1 MSWVGRDW
9 RKRWRVERKEGVRR
23 RKCLFHLWPE
33 WEGGAGHTHTIRHP
47 EGLAPC
53 LPTGKAK
60 PCVRHERAGTPHGTP
75 PVWPIFGC
83 DHIKATDWAPLLN
96 ALRHNK
102 TLTSIG
108 IRSLHQHGLEES
120 GVERYKT
127 YFRRRIPATLSED
140 LTGQLCKA
148 VRGCLSISDV
158 LKNLELQGLLLRKG
172 DLALLTK
179 GLASASSLESV
190 SLAHCP
196 IGDGGLEICQSIK
209 NMATIRFV
217 NFTACSLTWRGA
229 EHIAN
234 VLKHQAIRRHGEA
247 WAESLRYRRPDLEHM
262 SGLRRITLNC
272 NMLVG
277 DRGASAFAD
286 CLGEDLWLKA
296 LDLQQCGISN
306 EGARSLLDALQTN
319 TTLVVLDIRKNPLI
333 GHVLMKNIIER
344 VLKNGNSADTEYKW
358 LISPSSKE
366 ALKTKPKKRTIVLGS
381 GRKGKAT
388 IRIVIWKQRGLS
400 SKKSVSPVKKNSSVR
415 ESYSPKPLAP
425 GTKGFLP
432 WRTAERAKR
441 FSFRGGAMDCA
452 GKLPVKIQTGSPV
465 KVTVESASTSET
477 EDTEDLEDVIHQP
490 DLAKSLDKIDVAQ
503 YQQLQMEL
511 EECLGKLKEEQE
523 ARVKAEERLLET
535 EIENAR
541 LRNLNISLLEVLHAQ
556 SVTSLILEDEGVLG
570 SIENSFQKFHAFLD
584 LLKDAGLGQLAVL
597 AGIDQSDFG
606 VLGYSEMNST
616 LSKPVNLVKEKSF
629 EEERQEH
636 TQNSKN
642 RAGDMQLSLPSTF
655 QSQMVVNNTFSSLG
669 EIQELQAAGQQY
681 QPGSWNENE
690 AQTINQNKE
699 DKPRSSTPVLSERR
713 VKQNEHAKGR
723 HSARQLATSM
733 HSFSDSSVQ
742 IKSDDSRISSDI
754 SSEKSKNSSSK
765 KYIPVANETAT
776 PSIGVRGDKSR
787 LQAVNVSSGTD
798 TVGSGSEI
806 QGSMQSVTSN

>member
-1 MSWVGRDW
+1 MIESV
-9 RKRWRVERKEGVRR
+9 KLRR
-23 RKCLFHLWPE
+23 RCMLDFYSHYEHLCE
-33 WEGGAGHTHTIRHP
+33 LQGS
-47 EGLAPC
+47 
-53 LPTGKAK
+53 LPLKAVK
-60 PCVRHERAGTPHGTP
+60 ANVTRDA
-75 PVWPIFGC
+75 VDLIV

-102 TLTSIG
+102 TLSSIG
-108 IRSLHQHGLEES
+108 IRSLHQHGLEEP

-127 YFRRRIPATLSED
+127 YFRRRLPATLSKD

-148 VRGCLSISDV
+148 VKGCLSISDA
-158 LKNLELQGLLLRKG
+158 LKNLELQGLLLRER
-172 DLALLTK
+172 DLTVLTK
-179 GLASASSLESV
+179 GLATASSLESV

-196 IGDGGLEICQSIK
+196 IGDGGLETICQSIK
-209 NMATIRFV
+209 NTATIRSV

-234 VLKHQAIRRHGEA
+234 VLKYQAMRRHGEA
-247 WAESLRYRRPDLEHM
+247 WAESLRYRRPELEYM
-262 SGLRRITLNC
+262 TGLRRITLNC

-333 GHVLMKNIIER
+333 GRALMKTIIER
-344 VLKNGNSADTEYKW
+344 VLKNGNSANSEYKW
-358 LISPSSKE
+358 LMSPSSKD

-388 IRIVIWKQRGLS
+388 IRIGLS
-400 SKKSVSPVKKNSSVR
+400 SKKSVSPGKKNSSVKD
-415 ESYSPKPLAP
+415 SYSPKPLPP

-432 WRTAERAKR
+432 WRTAERARKC
-441 FSFRGGAMDCA
+441 RGGAEDCA
-452 GKLPVKIQTGSPV
+452 GELPVKIQTGVPV

-477 EDTEDLEDVIHQP
+477 EDTEDLEDVIQS
-490 DLAKSLDKIDVAQ
+490 DLAKSLDKIDVSQ
-503 YQQLQMEL
+503 YQQLQLEL
-511 EECLGKLKEEQE
+511 EECMEKLKEEQK
-523 ARVKAEERLLET
+523 ARIKAEERLLEL

-541 LRNLNISLLEVLHAQ
+541 LRNLNISLSEVLHAQ
-556 SVTSLILEDEGVLG
+556 SVTSMILEDEGVLG

-606 VLGYSEMNST
+606 ILGHPQMNST
-616 LSKPVNLVKEKSF
+616 LSKPVNMVKEKSF

-642 RAGDMQLSLPSTF
+642 RAGDFQLPDTF
-655 QSQMVVNNTFSSLG
+655 QSQMLANNAFSSLR
-669 EIQELQAAGQQY
+669 EIQELQTAGQQY
-681 QPGSWNENE
+681 QPGSWKENE

-713 VKQNEHAKGR
+713 VKQNEQGKGR
-723 HSARQLATSM
+723 HSARQLATSL
-733 HSFSDSSVQ
+733 HSFADSSVH
-742 IKSDDSRISSDI
+742 IKSDDSRISSGI
-754 SSEKSKNSSSK
+754 SGEKSKNSSSK
-765 KYIPVANETAT
+765 KYTPIANEMAT
-776 PSIGVRGDKSR
+776 PSNGVKGDKSR
-787 LQAVNVSSGTD
+787 LQAVNGSGTD

-806 QGSMQSVTSN
+806 QESIQSV

>member
-1 MSWVGRDW
+1 MIESV
-9 RKRWRVERKEGVRR
+9 KLRR
-23 RKCLFHLWPE
+23 QCMLDFYSHYEHLCELQGSLPLK
-33 WEGGAGHTHTIRHP
+33 AVKANVTHDAID
-47 EGLAPC
+47 LI
-53 LPTGKAK
+53 
-60 PCVRHERAGTPHGTP
+60 V
-75 PVWPIFGC
+75 

-127 YFRRRIPATLSED
+127 YFKRRIPAMLSKD

-158 LKNLELQGLLLRKG
+158 LKNLELQGLLLTER

-196 IGDGGLEICQSIK
+196 IGDGGLETICQGLK
-209 NMATIRFV
+209 NTATIRFV

-247 WAESLRYRRPDLEHM
+247 WAESLRYRRPDLEYM
-262 SGLRRITLNC
+262 TGLRRITLNC
-272 NMLVG
+272 NMLIG

-344 VLKNGNSADTEYKW
+344 VLKNGNSADSEYKW
-358 LISPSSKE
+358 LLSPSSKD

-388 IRIVIWKQRGLS
+388 IRIGLS
-400 SKKSVSPVKKNSSVR
+400 SKKSLSPGKKNSSVK
-415 ESYSPKPLAP
+415 ENYSPKPLAP

-432 WRTAERAKR
+432 WRTAARAKR
-441 FSFRGGAMDCA
+441 GRGAAMDCA
-452 GKLPVKIQTGSPV
+452 GKLPVKIQTGGPV

-490 DLAKSLDKIDVAQ
+490 DLTKSSDKIDVAQ

-511 EECLGKLKEEQE
+511 EECLGKLKEEQK
-523 ARVKAEERLLET
+523 ARIKAEERLLEM

-541 LRNLNISLLEVLHAQ
+541 LRNLNISLSEVLHAQ

-606 VLGYSEMNST
+606 ILGYPEMNST
-616 LSKPVNLVKEKSF
+616 FSKPMNPVKEKSF

-636 TQNSKN
+636 IQNSKN
-642 RAGDMQLSLPSTF
+642 RAGDIQLSLPGTF
-655 QSQMVVNNTFSSLG
+655 QSQMVVHNAFSSLR
-669 EIQELQAAGQQY
+669 EIQELQASGQQY
-681 QPGSWNENE
+681 QPGSWKENE
-690 AQTINQNKE
+690 AQTTNRNKE

-713 VKQNEHAKGR
+713 VKKNEHAKGH
-723 HSARQLATSM
+723 HSARQLATSLR
-733 HSFSDSSVQ
+733 SFSDSSVQ
-742 IKSDDSRISSDI
+742 VKSDDSRISSGI
-754 SSEKSKNSSSK
+754 SSEKSKYSSSK
-765 KYIPVANETAT
+765 KYIAVANETAT
-776 PSIGVRGDKSR
+776 PSNGVRGDKSR

-806 QGSMQSVTSN
+806 QGSMQSV

>member
-1 MSWVGRDW
+1 MIESV
-9 RKRWRVERKEGVRR
+9 KLRR
-23 RKCLFHLWPE
+23 QCMLDFYSHYEHLCELQGSLPLK
-33 WEGGAGHTHTIRHP
+33 AVKANVTHDTID
-47 EGLAPC
+47 LI
-53 LPTGKAK
+53 
-60 PCVRHERAGTPHGTP
+60 V
-75 PVWPIFGC
+75 
-83 DHIKATDWAPLLN
+83 DHIKASDWAPLLN

-127 YFRRRIPATLSED
+127 YFRRKIPATLSKD

-158 LKNLELQGLLLRKG
+158 LKNLELHGLLLRER
-172 DLALLTK
+172 DVALLTK

-196 IGDGGLEICQSIK
+196 IGDGGLETICQSIK
-209 NMATIRFV
+209 NTATIRFV

-247 WAESLRYRRPDLEHM
+247 WAESLRYRRPDLEYM
-262 SGLRRITLNC
+262 TGLRRITLNC

-344 VLKNGNSADTEYKW
+344 VLKNGNNADSEYKW
-358 LISPSSKE
+358 LISPSSKD

-388 IRIVIWKQRGLS
+388 IRIGLS
-400 SKKSVSPVKKNSSVR
+400 SKKSVSPGKKNFSVR

-432 WRTAERAKR
+432 WRTAERAR
-441 FSFRGGAMDCA
+441 RCRGGTMDCA
-452 GKLPVKIQTGSPV
+452 GKLPVKIQTGGPV

-490 DLAKSLDKIDVAQ
+490 DLAKSLDKIDIAQ
-503 YQQLQMEL
+503 YQQLQ
-511 EECLGKLKEEQE
+511 
-523 ARVKAEERLLET
+523 V
-535 EIENAR
+535 
-541 LRNLNISLLEVLHAQ
+541 
-556 SVTSLILEDEGVLG
+556 
-570 SIENSFQKFHAFLD
+570 
-584 LLKDAGLGQLAVL
+584 
-597 AGIDQSDFG
+597 
-606 VLGYSEMNST
+606 
-616 LSKPVNLVKEKSF
+616 
-629 EEERQEH
+629 
-636 TQNSKN
+636 
-642 RAGDMQLSLPSTF
+642 
-655 QSQMVVNNTFSSLG
+655 
-669 EIQELQAAGQQY
+669 
-681 QPGSWNENE
+681 
-690 AQTINQNKE
+690 
-699 DKPRSSTPVLSERR
+699 
-713 VKQNEHAKGR
+713 
-723 HSARQLATSM
+723 
-733 HSFSDSSVQ
+733 
-742 IKSDDSRISSDI
+742 
-754 SSEKSKNSSSK
+754 
-765 KYIPVANETAT
+765 
-776 PSIGVRGDKSR
+776 
-787 LQAVNVSSGTD
+787 
-798 TVGSGSEI
+798 
-806 QGSMQSVTSN
+806 

>member
-1 MSWVGRDW
+1 MKEMIESVKLRRQCMLDFFSHYEHLCELQGSLPLKAVKANMTRDAIDLI
-9 RKRWRVERKEGVRR
+9 V
-23 RKCLFHLWPE
+23 
-33 WEGGAGHTHTIRHP
+33 
-47 EGLAPC
+47 
-53 LPTGKAK
+53 
-60 PCVRHERAGTPHGTP
+60 
-75 PVWPIFGC
+75 

-102 TLTSIG
+102 TLASIR

-127 YFRRRIPATLSED
+127 YFRRRIPATLSKD

-148 VRGCLSISDV
+148 VKGCLGISDV
-158 LKNLELQGLLLRKG
+158 LKHLELQGLLLRER

-179 GLASASSLESV
+179 GLATASSLESV

-196 IGDGGLEICQSIK
+196 IGDGGLETICQSIK
-209 NMATIRFV
+209 NTATIRFL

-234 VLKHQAIRRHGEA
+234 LLKHQAIRRHGQA
-247 WAESLRYRRPDLEHM
+247 WAESLRYRRPDLEYM
-262 SGLRRITLNC
+262 TGLRRITLNC

-333 GHVLMKNIIER
+333 GHGLMKKIIER
-344 VLKNGNSADTEYKW
+344 VLKNGSSADSEFKW
-358 LISPSSKE
+358 LMSPSSKD

-388 IRIVIWKQRGLS
+388 IRIGLS
-400 SKKSVSPVKKNSSVR
+400 SKKSISPGKKNSTMR
-415 ESYSPKPLAP
+415 ESYSPKPLPP

-441 FSFRGGAMDCA
+441 YRGRAADRA
-452 GKLPVKIQTGSPV
+452 GELPLKIQTAVPV
-465 KVTVESASTSET
+465 KVTLERASTSET
-477 EDTEDLEDVIHQP
+477 EDTEDLEDVIQQTG
-490 DLAKSLDKIDVAQ
+490 LSKSLDKTDVAQ
-503 YQQLQMEL
+503 YQQLQLEL
-511 EECLGKLKEEQE
+511 EECMEKLKEEQK
-523 ARVKAEERLLET
+523 ARVKAEERLLEL

-541 LRNLNISLLEVLHAQ
+541 LRSLNISLSEVLHAQ
-556 SVTSLILEDEGVLG
+556 SVTNMILEDEGVLG

-606 VLGYSEMNST
+606 ILGLNSQMNAA
-616 LSKPVNLVKEKSF
+616 LSKPVNVVKEKSF

-636 TQNSKN
+636 TENSKN
-642 RAGDMQLSLPSTF
+642 RAGDIQLPLPGTF
-655 QSQMVVNNTFSSLG
+655 QSQMIVKNAFSSLK
-669 EIQELQAAGQQY
+669 EMRELQAAGQQY
-681 QPGSWNENE
+681 PPGLRRENE

-699 DKPRSSTPVLSERR
+699 NKPRSSTPVLTERR
-713 VKQNEHAKGR
+713 VKQNEQAKGH
-723 HSARQLATSM
+723 HSARQLATSL
-733 HSFSDSSVQ
+733 HSFADSSVQ
-742 IKSDDSRISSDI
+742 IRSDDSRISNGI
-754 SSEKSKNSSSK
+754 LGEKSKNYSSK
-765 KYIPVANETAT
+765 KHIPLANETAA
-776 PSIGVRGDKSR
+776 PSNGVRGDKSR
-787 LQAVNVSSGTD
+787 LQIVNFSSGTD
-798 TVGSGSEI
+798 TVGSLSEI
-806 QGSMQSVTSN
+806 QESIPSVNSI

>member
-1 MSWVGRDW
+1 MIESV
-9 RKRWRVERKEGVRR
+9 KLRR
-23 RKCLFHLWPE
+23 RCMLDFYSHYEHLCELQGSLPLK
-33 WEGGAGHTHTIRHP
+33 AVKANRTHDAVDLI
-47 EGLAPC
+47 
-53 LPTGKAK
+53 
-60 PCVRHERAGTPHGTP
+60 V
-75 PVWPIFGC
+75 

-108 IRSLHQHGLEES
+108 IRSLHQHGLEDS

-127 YFRRRIPATLSED
+127 YFRRRIPATLSKD

-148 VRGCLSISDV
+148 VKGCLSISDV
-158 LKNLELQGLLLRKG
+158 LKNLELQGLLLRER
-172 DLALLTK
+172 DLVLLTK
-179 GLASASSLESV
+179 GLATASSLESV
-190 SLAHCP
+190 SLVHCP
-196 IGDGGLEICQSIK
+196 IGDEGLETICQSIK
-209 NMATIRFV
+209 NTATIRFV

-234 VLKHQAIRRHGEA
+234 VVKHQAMRRHGEA
-247 WAESLRYRRPDLEHM
+247 WAKSLRYRRPDFEYM
-262 SGLRRITLNC
+262 TGLRRITLNC
-272 NMLVG
+272 NVLVG

-333 GHVLMKNIIER
+333 DHVLMKNIIAR
-344 VLKNGNSADTEYKW
+344 VLKNGNSADSEFKW
-358 LISPSSKE
+358 LMSPSSKD

-388 IRIVIWKQRGLS
+388 IRIGLS
-400 SKKSVSPVKKNSSVR
+400 SKKSVNPGKKNFTVR
-415 ESYSPKPLAP
+415 ESYSPKPLPP

-432 WRTAERAKR
+432 WRTAARAKR
-441 FSFRGGAMDCA
+441 CRGGAVDSA
-452 GKLPVKIQTGSPV
+452 GELPVKIQTGVPV
-465 KVTVESASTSET
+465 KVTLESASTSET
-477 EDTEDLEDVIHQP
+477 EDTEGLEDVIQQP
-490 DLAKSLDKIDVAQ
+490 DLTKSLDKTDVAQ
-503 YQQLQMEL
+503 YQQLELEL
-511 EECLGKLKEEQE
+511 EECMEKLKEEQK
-523 ARVKAEERLLET
+523 ARVKAEERLLEL

-541 LRNLNISLLEVLHAQ
+541 LRSLNTSLSEVLHAQ
-556 SVTSLILEDEGVLG
+556 SVTNMILEDEGVLG

-606 VLGYSEMNST
+606 ILGHPQINST

-642 RAGDMQLSLPSTF
+642 RAGDIQLPLPGTF
-655 QSQMVVNNTFSSLG
+655 QSQMVVNSAFSSLR
-669 EIQELQAAGQQY
+669 EIRELQAAGQQY
-681 QPGSWNENE
+681 QPGLWKENE

-713 VKQNEHAKGR
+713 VKQNEQAKGR
-723 HSARQLATSM
+723 HSARQLVTSL
-733 HSFSDSSVQ
+733 HAFADSSVQ
-742 IKSDDSRISSDI
+742 IKNDDCRISNGI
-754 SSEKSKNSSSK
+754 SGEKSKNSSSK

-776 PSIGVRGDKSR
+776 PSNGVRGDRSR
-787 LQAVNVSSGTD
+787 LQVGNVSSATD
-798 TVGSGSEI
+798 TLGSASEMQESI
-806 QGSMQSVTSN
+806 QSVTSI